1 MDFAKIV
8 KTIDLGKDD
17 ETIEE
22 IGKKQLKDDK
32 KIKEF
37 YAKKSNYYKNLK
49 AKQGVFQTAD
59 DRNARGTEGIT
70 GGLRATKV

>member
-22 IGKKQLKDDK
+22 ISKKQVKDDK

-37 YAKKSNYYKNLK
+37 YAKKSNYYKNLTS
-49 AKQGVFQTAD
+49 KQGVF
-59 DRNARGTEGIT
+59 
-70 GGLRATKV
+70 

>member
-17 ETIEE
+17 DTIAEM
-22 IGKKQLKDDK
+22 GMKQLKDDQ

-37 YAKKSNYYKNLK
+37 YANK
-49 AKQGVFQTAD
+49 
-59 DRNARGTEGIT
+59 
-70 GGLRATKV
+70 